1 MYSDKDD
8 VPEVLRWFAKSHPIE
23 HYLSNE
29 VAKRLDEIYSN
40 FSDYHKDIEQRPI
53 YLAVQKDENR
63 KPAFITN
70 VEGAV
75 FLGVIAKTAL
85 DIASSGY
92 NVEELTRK
100 ATREYLLR
108 INPLLYQNLKRCPI
122 CNYEN
127 EYGARFCNQCA
138 AELLDNQ

>member
-1 MYSDKDD
+1 MVCKK
-8 VPEVLRWFAKSHPIE
+8 PPNRT
-23 HYLSNE
+23 
-29 VAKRLDEIYSN
+29 
-40 FSDYHKDIEQRPI
+40 DIEQRPI

-63 KPAFITN
+63 KPSFITN

-92 NVEELTRK
+92 NVKEMAREAAK
-100 ATREYLLR
+100 EYLLR
-108 INPLLYQNLKRCPI
+108 VDPLLYQNLKRCPI

-127 EYGARFCNQCA
+127 DYGARFCNQCA
-138 AELLDNQ
+138 TELSDNQ